1 MFTWLGLTSFLEET
15 AYGHR
20 WYGMDGRGQD
30 GKEGVFLFSFWL
42 LAFGSLVG
50 LESVWDGMGGG
61 KSLYYHI
68 TSLCISEFGVFL
80 CGGGD
85 VCL

>member
-30 GKEGVFLFSFWL
+30 GKEGVFLIGFWL

-61 KSLYYHI
+61 
-68 TSLCISEFGVFL
+68 
-80 CGGGD
+80 
-85 VCL
+85 